1 MDGCISG
8 GYAAK
13 QQPLVQEGHHLGR
26 MLSRFVD
33 ASNSYHGERRIHGR
47 RRALTGDVADVHANH
62 AVGVREIIQVIA
74 TDEGG
79 RLKFVG
85 A

>member
-1 MDGCISG
+1 MAVYRAGMPRSSSLLFKRAITWAGCCPVLWM
-8 GYAAK
+8 
-13 QQPLVQEGHHLGR
+13 PLTVIT
-26 MLSRFVD
+26 
-33 ASNSYHGERRIHGR
+33 RRIHGR
-47 RRALTGDVADVHANH
+47 RRALTGNVADVHANH
-62 AVGVREIIQVIA
+62 AVGEREIIQVIA